1 MAAATVELPFLSSHY
16 SISES
21 TLTTLTQAP
30 TIELVNQLLES
41 ITSKAREYDELKSD
55 KLRLEVELENA
66 VRTSESKIKVL
77 KGSVEK
83 HLAEISD
90 LRTKLQESG
99 NYYHFACCDE
109 LLSNTLAEN
118 IRSSLES
125 EVATL
130 KSSTTS
136 NESEVSSLKSRI
148 SSLEASSR
156 DTLALLESKSA
167 AYDKLAEELSAQ
179 HKKTIDLRRELST
192 AEQNLQAANS
202 ASASARFRE
211 QSLQQELDLT
221 KRNNEWFE
229 NELKAKSAEYLK
241 FRKEKS
247 ARISEL
253 QRENE
258 EANSTIDSLRRN
270 ENALKSRLD
279 EIEQKYEESLTTIQQ
294 LKEEAIQ
301 TAESFRIE
309 LDSANRLAE
318 LQGASAETAKQRVQE
333 CQLALEKAKDD
344 AAEEI
349 SRLRVEI
356 ESEHA
361 DKEAAE
367 RRVAELELTVSQLE
381 SEASAARQPSMSPG
395 RGLNG
400 GAGATTPLRP
410 GTPVGT
416 FSPRASRTKGGLTL
430 TQMYTEYDKM
440 RTMLAQ
446 EQKNSQELKATLDEM
461 VQDLESSKPEIDE
474 LRADHARLENAVVE
488 MSNILE
494 TAGKERDD
502 ATKEARKWQGQVEGL
517 TKEGEILRQQL
528 RDLSAQVK
536 VLVLEVALLKEG
548 EGEYDRAEL
557 EKIARNEIDESMA
570 DLNPTGRFI
579 SRNLTTFK
587 DLNELQEQNV
597 TLRRMLRELG
607 DKMEG
612 AEARE
617 KDAVRQQ
624 EQEELKELR
633 IRVQTY
639 RDEIANLV
647 AQTKSYV
654 KERDTFRSMLTRRRQ
669 TMGDTSA
676 FSQSLPLGA
685 TPPTAAEEPAK
696 DVPDYA
702 ELLRKVQ
709 AHFDA
714 FRQETATDH
723 SSLKQQVNELSRKNS
738 ELQSEI
744 SRSSSQLA
752 AATQRAELLQSNFN
766 MLKNENSELQKRYA
780 TLMENA
786 NRQDLKTQQAAED
799 LVEAKGLIDSLQRET
814 ANLKAEKDL
823 WKNIEKRLIEDNETL
838 RNERSRLD
846 SLNANLQNILNER
859 EHTDAESR
867 RRLQLSVEALESEL
881 QSTKRKLSDETE
893 EAKKAAL
900 RREYEHEQSQKR
912 IDDLVTS
919 LGSVREELIATKT
932 TRDHLQSRVDELT
945 VELRS
950 AEERL
955 QVFQTRPG
963 AAPAPAE
970 AAEVT
975 QEGEER
981 GLSREQEL
989 AIEVS
994 ELKRDLELAKSELEH
1009 AKEQVEDYKAISQAT
1024 EERLQSVTDTH
1035 EQYREDTERLVEEK
1049 EKKIQD
1055 LEKRIEE
1062 ITSELS
1068 TTNNELS
1075 RLRDERGEA
1084 GRRLEEQKAMYEAEI
1099 SRLKDE
1105 SERHIAAAQFH
1116 QEDLKAQAEIAQHA
1130 QQNYENELLKHAEA
1144 AKNLQMVRAEANQL
1158 RLEVVELKTQ
1168 ADTAKK
1174 NLAQKEE
1181 SWNELKERYEGELS
1195 ELQKR
1200 REEVLR
1206 QNSLLHSQL
1215 ENITNQ
1221 ITALQRDRANIPE
1234 NEEEM
1239 QATTTN
1245 LEGLQEVIKFL
1256 RREKE
1261 IVDVQYHLSTQ
1272 ESKRLRQ
1279 QLEYTQAQLDETR
1292 LKLEQQR
1299 RAAADTEHTTLQHNK
1314 LMETLNE
1321 LNLFRESS
1329 VTLRNQVK
1337 QAETALAE
1345 KSARVDE
1352 LVKQIEPLETRIRE
1366 LENLMETKDGE
1377 MKLLQD
1383 DRDRWQQRTQNILQK
1398 YDRVDPAEMEALKEK
1413 LATLERERDEAVSA
1427 RDNLQAQTATFP
1439 EQLKQAEDRTQELR
1453 ARLTEQFKA
1462 RSKELSGR
1470 INAKQQELNAVL
1482 QEKEVIQEEL
1492 RTTREEL
1499 NELKA
1504 KMAEQQAAAAAA
1516 PAAAENGMHVEP
1528 QAAQPPQAAE
1538 PSAEAQDEKVKALE
1552 EKIQRLEAALAEKD
1566 AQCEAKIKER
1576 SDKMKETFNNKMAEV
1591 RNAHRQEVERLK
1603 ASQQQAAEAAAA
1615 AQKPPETPG
1624 PATPAPATP
1633 VKTTPERGLPELT
1646 DAQARE
1652 LVAKNETI
1660 RAILRNNIRNGIAK
1674 EREKEK
1680 QEAQA
1685 AAGVT
1690 QEALAELE
1698 KRFNDEKEAL
1708 KKAHEEGMEEK
1719 IKSAVE
1725 LSDKKS
1731 LAKMSMLEGRCRAA
1745 QAKIEVVQ
1753 KAAAETPQKPVVEVW
1768 EIAKTAKAAP
1778 PQQRPAQPQPAQVAS
1793 PAPAAN
1799 QPTTAAAPSPAPAPT
1814 PTPAPA
1820 PGPASEEKQQAAPTP
1835 GAATPSTP
1843 ATPAEQNVQPVAAQQ
1858 QLQEPQQPQQQEQ
1871 QPQPQPQQQQQPQE
1885 APSGQPQNPFAQLQ
1899 QNQQASSLPNKPP
1912 PAAGNG
1918 QAALRALQSGLPIA
1932 RGGGRGGRGGMQQPH
1947 NPFGP
1952 QAAEQQ
1958 QQQQQQAQRGSGIP
1972 RGRGGR
1978 NAGQGRGGHHNVQTG
1993 NNPQGQGQSSPG
2005 RGGLNAQARQFIP
2018 QGNKRARE
2026 EGGETGGDGGASGG
2040 KRMRGGGNNRGGGS

>member
-1 MAAATVELPFLSSHY
+1 MAAATVDLPFLSSHY
-16 SISES
+16 SIPET

-30 TIELVNQLLES
+30 TVDLVNQLLES
-41 ITSKAREYDELKSD
+41 ITTKAREYDELKSD

-83 HLAEISD
+83 GLAERAE
-90 LRTKLQESG
+90 LRTKLQE
-99 NYYHFACCDE
+99 
-109 LLSNTLAEN
+109 AEN
-118 IRSSLES
+118 ARASLES
-125 EVATL
+125 EIATL
-130 KSSTTS
+130 KSSSTS
-136 NESEVSSLKSRI
+136 NESEVSTLKSRI
-148 SSLEASSR
+148 SSLEASNR
-156 DTLALLESKSA
+156 DTLALLESKTS
-167 AYDKLAEELSAQ
+167 AYDKLAEELSVQ

-229 NELKAKSAEYLK
+229 TELKTKSAEYLK

-258 EANSTIDSLRRN
+258 EASATIDSLMRN
-270 ENALKSRLD
+270 ENSLKSRLD
-279 EIEQKYEESLTTIQQ
+279 EVEQKYEESLTTIQQ

-301 TAESFRIE
+301 AAESFRIE

-356 ESEHA
+356 ESEHS

-367 RRVAELELTVSQLE
+367 RRVAELELAVSQLE
-381 SEASAARQPSMSPG
+381 SEGRTRSLSPT
-395 RGLNG
+395 RSLNG
-400 GAGATTPLRP
+400 GPTTPLRS

-416 FSPRASRTKGGLTL
+416 FSPRTSRTKGGLTL

-440 RTMLAQ
+440 RTMLAA
-446 EQKNSQELKATLDEM
+446 EQKNNQELKATLDEM

-474 LRADHARLENAVVE
+474 LRADHARLENAVVD

-494 TAGKERDD
+494 SAGKERDE
-502 ATKEARKWQGQVEGL
+502 AVREARKWQGQVEGL
-517 TKEGEILRQQL
+517 TREGEILRQQL

-536 VLVLEVALLKEG
+536 VLVLEVTLLKEG
-548 EGEYDRAEL
+548 EQEYDREEL
-557 EKIARNEIDESMA
+557 EKIARNEIDESMG
-570 DLNPTGRFI
+570 DLNSTGRFI

-587 DLNELQEQNV
+587 DLNELQQQNV
-597 TLRRMLRELG
+597 TLRRMLREIG
-607 DKMEG
+607 DKMES

-617 KDAVRQQ
+617 KDAAYIQ

-669 TMGDTSA
+669 TVGDASA
-676 FSQSLPLGA
+676 FSQSLPFGA
-685 TPPTAAEEPAK
+685 TPPTG
-696 DVPDYA
+696 DDQVRDMTDYA

-709 AHFDA
+709 AHFDT

-723 SSLKQQVNELSRKNS
+723 ASLKQQVNELSRKNS
-738 ELQSEI
+738 ELLSEI

-766 MLKNENSELQKRYA
+766 MLKNENSELQKRY
-780 TLMENA
+780 TTIMENA
-786 NRQDLKTQQAAED
+786 NRQDIKTQQAAED

-823 WKNIEKRLIEDNETL
+823 WKSIERRLIEDNESL

-859 EHTDAESR
+859 EHTDSESR
-867 RRLQLSVEALESEL
+867 RRLQLSVESLESEL
-881 QSTKRKLSDETE
+881 QSTKRKLNE
-893 EAKKAAL
+893 EAEESKKAAL

-912 IDDLVTS
+912 IDDLVTT
-919 LGSVREELIATKT
+919 LGSVREELVATKT

-945 VELRS
+945 VELKS

-955 QVFQTRPG
+955 QVLQSKPS
-963 AAPAPAE
+963 AAVAPAPAE
-970 AAEVT
+970 NSEATE
-975 QEGEER
+975 QREEGL
-981 GLSREQEL
+981 GLTREQEL

-994 ELKRDLELAKSELEH
+994 ELKRDLELARSELEH
-1009 AKEQVEDYKAISQAT
+1009 AKEQVEDYKAISEAT
-1024 EERLQSVTDTH
+1024 EERLQSVTETQ
-1035 EQYREDTERLVEEK
+1035 EQYREETERLVEEK
-1049 EKKIQD
+1049 EKRIQD
-1055 LEKRIEE
+1055 LETRIEE

-1068 TTNNELS
+1068 TSNNELS
-1075 RLRDERGEA
+1075 RLRDEQADA
-1084 GRRLEEQKAMYEAEI
+1084 GRRLEEQKATYEAEV

-1105 SERHIAAAQFH
+1105 AESQRAAAQFH

-1130 QQNYENELLKHAEA
+1130 QQNYESELLKHAEA
-1144 AKNLQMVRAEANQL
+1144 AKNLQTVRAEANQL
-1158 RLEVVELKTQ
+1158 KLEVVELRTQ
-1168 ADTAKK
+1168 AETAKK
-1174 NLAQKEE
+1174 NLSQKEE
-1181 SWNELKERYEGELS
+1181 SWAELKARYESELT

-1200 REEVLR
+1200 REEVLH
-1206 QNSLLHSQL
+1206 QNSLLHNQL
-1215 ENITNQ
+1215 ESITNQ
-1221 ITALQRDRANIPE
+1221 ISTLQRDRANIPE
-1234 NEEEM
+1234 NEEESE
-1239 QATTTN
+1239 TTSSN
-1245 LEGLQEVIKFL
+1245 LEGLQEVIKYL

-1279 QLEYTQAQLDETR
+1279 QLDYTQSQLDETR

-1299 RAAADTEHTTLQHNK
+1299 RAAADSDHNALSHNK

-1352 LVKQIEPLETRIRE
+1352 LVKQMEPLETRIRE
-1366 LENLMETKDGE
+1366 LENVVEIKDGE
-1377 MKLLQD
+1377 IKLLQE

-1413 LATLERERDEAVSA
+1413 LATLEKERDEAVSA
-1427 RDNLQAQTATFP
+1427 RDNLQAQAATFP
-1439 EQLKQAEDRTQELR
+1439 EQLKHAEERVQDLR
-1453 ARLTEQFKA
+1453 SKLTEQFKA
-1462 RSKELSGR
+1462 RSKELTGR

-1492 RTTREEL
+1492 KTTREEL
-1499 NELKA
+1499 EELKM
-1504 KMAEQQAAAAAA
+1504 KLAEQPASVSASA
-1516 PAAAENGMHVEP
+1516 PAGAENGANVNSTPASQFPTQTVQVTAGTDE
-1528 QAAQPPQAAE
+1528 
-1538 PSAEAQDEKVKALE
+1538 EKVKALE

-1566 AQCEAKIKER
+1566 AQAEAKIKER
-1576 SDKMKETFNNKMAEV
+1576 IDKMKETLNQKLNEFRTN
-1591 RNAHRQEVERLK
+1591 HRQEIEKLK
-1603 ASQQQAAEAAAA
+1603 ASQQQQGQPQEQGTPQKLAEA
-1615 AQKPPETPG
+1615 
-1624 PATPAPATP
+1624 PATPATP
-1633 VKTTPERGLPELT
+1633 VKETDDGLPQLT
-1646 DAQARE
+1646 DIQARN

-1660 RAILRNNIRNGIAK
+1660 RNIVRANIRTGIAK
-1674 EREKEK
+1674 EKER
-1680 QEAQA
+1680 QEAQQA
-1685 AAGVT
+1685 APAQS

-1698 KRFNDEKEAL
+1698 KKFNEEREAL
-1708 KKAHEEGMEEK
+1708 KKAHEQGVEEK

-1725 LSDKKS
+1725 LSDKKT
-1731 LAKMSMLEGRCRAA
+1731 AVKMSMLDTRYRTA
-1745 QAKIEVVQ
+1745 QAKIDVVQ
-1753 KAAAETPQKPVVEVW
+1753 KAAVETPQKPVVEVW
-1768 EIAKTAKAAP
+1768 EVAKNAKAAP
-1778 PQQRPAQPQPAQVAS
+1778 AAPAQTPKRP
-1793 PAPAAN
+1793 P
-1799 QPTTAAAPSPAPAPT
+1799 PSPAQGQPQAAASAVPSPAPT
-1814 PTPAPA
+1814 PTPTQAPA
-1820 PGPASEEKQQAAPTP
+1820 PAAEGQPQGPSAAQEPQQAAPTQAQP
-1835 GAATPSTP
+1835 DVIAQGA
-1843 ATPAEQNVQPVAAQQ
+1843 VQPQEQPQVQSAQQTQPAQQ
-1858 QLQEPQQPQQQEQ
+1858 QTQEQ
-1871 QPQPQPQQQQQPQE
+1871 QGQTE
-1885 APSGQPQNPFAQLQ
+1885 TQPQNPFGQSQ
-1899 QNQQASSLPNKPP
+1899 QNQQPSGLPNKPP
-1912 PAAGNG
+1912 PGTGIGNHPMAGAN
-1918 QAALRALQSGLPIA
+1918 ALRALQSGLPIA
-1932 RGGGRGGRGGMQQPH
+1932 RAGRGGGRGGMQQQNQQPQPQQQQQQPQQQAQGQAQRGTGLPRGGRGGRGG
-1947 NPFGP
+1947 
-1952 QAAEQQ
+1952 
-1958 QQQQQQAQRGSGIP
+1958 
-1972 RGRGGR
+1972 
-1978 NAGQGRGGHHNVQTG
+1978 GQGRGGQQNV
-1993 NNPQGQGQSSPG
+1993 QGQGQSN
-2005 RGGLNAQARQFIP
+2005 RGALNAQARQFIP

-2026 EGGETGGDGGASGG
+2026 DGTDGSADAGANAG
-2040 KRMRGGGNNRGGGS
+2040 KRMRGGGNTRGSS